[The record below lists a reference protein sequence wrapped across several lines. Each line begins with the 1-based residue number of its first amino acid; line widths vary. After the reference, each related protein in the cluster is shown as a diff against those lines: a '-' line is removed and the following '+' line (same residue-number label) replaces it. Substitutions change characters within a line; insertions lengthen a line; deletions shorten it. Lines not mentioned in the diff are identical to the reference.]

1 MKKLLID
8 TGPLISFFDES
19 DRHSLKIRKCLQEI
33 RGQLFA
39 TEAVVT
45 ELAYYF
51 NDLKHAQLYIMDWIS
66 KGALKILPISEF
78 EYYNI
83 YTLMRK
89 YQDTPMDFCDAS
101 LMYVAEREKISE
113 ISTWDSD
120 FRIYRYKNGSQLKI
134 LWPLWMYN
142 VQ

>member
-19 DRHSLKIRKCLQEI
+19 DQYSSKIRSRLHEF

-51 NDLKHAQLYIMDWIS
+51 NDLKHAQLYIMEWIS
-66 KGALKILPISEF
+66 KGALKILSIAET

-101 LMYVAEREKISE
+101 LMYVGEREKISE

-120 FRIYRYKNGSQLKI
+120 FRVYRYKNGSQLKM
-134 LWPLWMYN
+134 LWPI
-142 VQ
+142 

>member
-19 DRHSLKIRKCLQEI
+19 DQYSSKIRTRLQEF

-51 NDLKHAQLYIMDWIS
+51 NDLKHAQLYIMEWIS
-66 KGALKILPISEF
+66 KGALKILPISET
-78 EYYNI
+78 EYYSI

-101 LMYVAEREKISE
+101 LMYVGEREKISE

-120 FRIYRYKNGSQLKI
+120 FRVYRYKNGSQLKM
-134 LWPLWMYN
+134 LWPL
-142 VQ
+142 